1 MRIGIALGSG
11 GAKGL
16 AHIGVLKVFEKYNL
30 NIDIISGTS
39 IGAVIGSLYSNGM
52 SANEIEDI
60 ALSISDKNLKDIF
73 STKLSL
79 QGILNQKKA
88 IEFLNSIYKY
98 KKIEELPKK
107 FICVATDIMSG
118 EEIVLKKG
126 EISKAV
132 MASSSIPVF
141 FPPLNYK
148 NRYLNDGGLV
158 NPVPVKQ
165 LMDENMDF
173 IIAVDVN
180 KPVKPKALKS
190 GKNKVKDISN
200 KNFMDKISNLFFN
213 MFEKEKEDEPNMIKV
228 FLNSIDIMEEQIVKK
243 NLRVY
248 PPDILISP
256 DIREFKTFDFNRAKE
271 IIEKGEIVTEKIID
285 YILYRIDLIS

>member
-1 MRIGIALGSG
+1 MRIGLALGSG

-118 EEIVLKKG
+118 EEIVFKKG